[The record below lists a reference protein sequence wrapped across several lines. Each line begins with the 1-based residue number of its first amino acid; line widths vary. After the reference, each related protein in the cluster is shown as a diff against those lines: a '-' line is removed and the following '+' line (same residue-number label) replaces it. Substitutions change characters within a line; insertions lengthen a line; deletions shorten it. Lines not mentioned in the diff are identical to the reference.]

1 MLYTVFPKQ
10 EGEMPQDFPTYSDA
24 QEYGAVSYTHLDVY
38 KRQDW
43 KRGIN
48 PGVLRP
54 FKRLVLSET
63 EEHHGSKRHRRSY
76 AAGMQKQQY
85 RILPGT

>member
-1 MLYTVFPKQ
+1 MSLVVGSARIDENGHISGGKPGDQTGN
-10 EGEMPQDFPTYSDA
+10 E
-24 QEYGAVSYTHLDVY
+24 VST
-38 KRQDW
+38 
-43 KRGIN
+43 

-76 AAGMQKQQY
+76 GCRDAETTISDIARDIEAM
-85 RILPGT
+85 

>member
-1 MLYTVFPKQ
+1 MSLVVGSARIDENGHISGGKT
-10 EGEMPQDFPTYSDA
+10 GRS
-24 QEYGAVSYTHLDVY
+24 
-38 KRQDW
+38 DW

-85 RILPGT
+85 RILPGA